1 MENSIFQ
8 IINNKTQS
16 LKKGDEFYKKFFKE
30 ANIAENELVGKSS
43 KFSKDSSN
51 LNFSEIFQSSLVETA
66 DEKEASKNILEALLT
81 FLSNMLNTEFVGTGD
96 QKSLIADKLQ
106 ELNNKDNRYSMAW
119 LSKLF
124 DKFDKMDE
132 LNMIDLDNLK
142 IEAQKEKIEVGEN
155 IDVEKLLDV
164 LNKIKTD
171 SKKEG
176 SAKSFENL
184 KNIVAHNSSEDSG
197 IKRVDD
203 KNIFEIKAE
212 KFLDSSSIEEKSLI
226 KNIDKNNFT
235 LKDLNFSKGMF
246 EVFGLKHSLNQEKTS
261 IQNTPPT
268 INMNQ
273 SSKISDLI
281 ELIEFVKNGETK
293 KISVKLEPDFLGK
306 MNIHLSDNAGK
317 LSAKIFVEQDSVKH
331 FLISNLEAIKQQ
343 LNEKGIF
350 IDNMDFMFMGDYKNQ
365 DEFKKQA
372 KLFPEKQK
380 SGTLNEENVEN
391 IKTESHG
398 VYA

>member
-16 LKKGDEFYKKFFKE
+16 LRKSEQFYKKFFKE
-30 ANIAENELVGKSS
+30 VNIAENELVGKSS
-43 KFSKDSSN
+43 KFSKDSPN
-51 LNFSEIFQSSLVETA
+51 LSFSEIFQSSLVETA
-66 DEKEASKNILEALLT
+66 DEKEASKNILEALLA
-81 FLSNMLNTEFVGTGD
+81 FLSNMLNTEFVDTGD

-124 DKFDKMDE
+124 DKMDE
-132 LNMIDLDNLK
+132 LNMIDLDNLN
-142 IEAQKEKIEVGEN
+142 IEAQKEKFEVGEN

-164 LNKIKTD
+164 LKKIKTE

-176 SAKSFENL
+176 SVKSFENL

-226 KNIDKNNFT
+226 KDIDKNSIT
-235 LKDLNFSKGMF
+235 LKDLNFSKDMF

-261 IQNTPPT
+261 IQSTPPT

-317 LSAKIFVEQDSVKH
+317 LSAKIFVEQDSVRH

-372 KLFPEKQK
+372 KLFHEKQK

>member
-119 LSKLF
+119 LSKL
-124 DKFDKMDE
+124 FDKMDE

>member
-16 LKKGDEFYKKFFKE
+16 LKKSEQFYKKFFKE
-30 ANIAENELVGKSS
+30 VNIAENELTEKSS
-43 KFSKDSSN
+43 KFSKDSPN
-51 LNFSEIFQSSLVETA
+51 LSFSEIFQSSLVETA
-66 DEKEASKNILEALLT
+66 DEKEASKNILEALLA

-124 DKFDKMDE
+124 DKMDE
-132 LNMIDLDNLK
+132 LNMIDLDNLR
-142 IEAQKEKIEVGEN
+142 IEAQKEKFEVGEN

-164 LNKIKTD
+164 LKKIKTD

-184 KNIVAHNSSEDSG
+184 KNIVAHNNTEESSV
-197 IKRVDD
+197 KKVDG